1 LKVPEELNVYVKTPP
16 GAIEPESKRP
26 VPDVTVCA
34 TTP

>member
-1 LKVPEELNVYVKTPP
+1 LKVPEEPNVYVKIPA

-26 VPDVTVCA
+26 VLDVTVCA